1 MQKFTVEHNKY
12 LSKDVEAFF
21 HSDYLR
27 YQEPGNPD
35 YLNVLKNDF
44 NDREVPELQEA
55 VNTVGEILNQDLPDV
70 LKELNWNEALVCTMP
85 RAKKFN
91 SYKKNQKLFSKVV
104 SVVIEDIEIAQN
116 GISYIRRNQ
125 NTRTTHLKWS
135 DTDGDMP
142 YVGIT
147 EETCEID
154 SDVKG
159 KNILLIDDI
168 YTKTVNVNEDMIQA
182 LFDKGAR
189 SVALYVVAKTK
200 YRKQ

>member
-1 MQKFTVEHNKY
+1 MQKFTVEQNEY
-12 LSKDVEAFF
+12 LSKDINAFF
-21 HSDYLR
+21 NTNYLR
-27 YQEPGNPD
+27 YQQPGNPD

-55 VNTVGEILNQDLPDV
+55 VNTVGEILIQDLPHV
-70 LKELNWNEALVCTMP
+70 LKELDWDDALVCTMP
-85 RAKKFN
+85 RAKRFN
-91 SYKKNQKLFSKVV
+91 SYEKNQKLFSKVV

-116 GISYIRRNQ
+116 GISHIRRTQ

-135 DTDGDMP
+135 DTDGAMP

-147 EETCEID
+147 KETCEID
-154 SDVKG
+154 RDVKG

-168 YTKTVNVNEDMIQA
+168 YTKTVNVNEDLIQA